1 MVLDPKENEDPQVAV
16 DFPVLM
22 DPLDQKVNLEIPA
35 LLVMLV
41 RKEEKEILDHQ
52 VFQAV
57 KA

>member
-1 MVLDPKENEDPQVAV
+1 VVLDPKENVDPQVAV